1 MKAPTMATTPDT
13 HPIFPLPL
21 AVCRSTLCRS
31 TTVPAPL
38 GEEPK
43 PCPVCSSRSMVRL
56 VERRCRCCN
65 TPFRFDASLTEHW
78 SSEMCALPQEPTW
91 RQPIHCPDCVAAC
104 GKDGRLLRTEDD
116 EPLEEP
122 EPVPVRPRVRKT
134 LAAYE
139 RLKA

>member
-1 MKAPTMATTPDT
+1 MTTPPPPFT
-13 HPIFPLPL
+13 HPISPLPL

-31 TTVPAPL
+31 TEAPAPL

-43 PCPVCSSRSMVRL
+43 PCPVCCGSMVRL

-78 SSEMCALPQEPTW
+78 SSEMCALPHEPTW

-104 GKDGRLLRTEDD
+104 GKDGRLLREDD

-122 EPVPVRPRVRKT
+122 EPEPVRPRVRKP
-134 LAAYE
+134 LATYE
-139 RLKA
+139 RLRCR